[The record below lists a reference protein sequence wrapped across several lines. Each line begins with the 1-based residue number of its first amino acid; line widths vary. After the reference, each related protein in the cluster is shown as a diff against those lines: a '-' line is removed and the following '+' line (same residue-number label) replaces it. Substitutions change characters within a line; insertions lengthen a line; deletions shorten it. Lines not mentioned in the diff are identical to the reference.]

1 MRYGYHNT
9 PIYKFDFRK
18 MKDQKIG
25 MNEERAMRKIKT
37 TVDFPGEHV
46 IDEDCSDDA
55 SVVSPLP
62 SGVAGCM
69 KAPDPLRSPSR
80 RSVSSQKHIGI
91 EMRMPNAGQQDCGYI
106 EVSPSD
112 PGADFLTG
120 PAPLITRTDFMHMI
134 QEGVRMA
141 LSAKARNN
149 DVTVIKT
156 RTSAS
161 SAGEESVTSQ
171 LSNQVEGKKKSM
183 RYILHQ
189 YKPKNFQQIRLIHDI
204 TNEDFISS
212 LCDSELLGGW
222 TESSGKSGSLFWYS
236 SDRRYI
242 MKSISSQE
250 THVMNQM
257 CSSYLRYIGS
267 HPHSLL
273 CKFFGMFKITTYVA
287 APSVIRGGQR
297 ASRIRSNVVQ
307 VTRFVIMNNVFEAI
321 DNPVPF
327 RQQAAQSSTDQSPP
341 VIDKFDL
348 KGTTEDRYVR
358 PVSGN
363 EVLKDINFNNRWI
376 TLPQHLAE
384 CLVEVITEDC
394 QFLHHHG
401 IMDYS
406 LILGI
411 KESNTIETRARLFAS
426 NVDLVGSLHSS
437 HHESKPTFKKK
448 IESKMKEM
456 STAVH
461 KLLTPNSSKSTDV
474 IQPKQ
479 SSSLPSR
486 MPSITEENL
495 QVGAA
500 PDSTS
505 EPPKEADTP
514 EVTNDRSIF
523 TAFHGGVAG
532 LSERRTGTVIYY
544 LGIIDILQEYTIK
557 KKAAHCIKRF
567 SIGCCHEID
576 TVAPLRYKNRFQ
588 KYVVSKIQTGDD
600 IIAP

>member
-1 MRYGYHNT
+1 MDN
-9 PIYKFDFRK
+9 
-18 MKDQKIG
+18 QKIG
-25 MNEERAMRKIKT
+25 MNEEKGLRKIKT
-37 TVDFPGEHV
+37 TVEFPGEQV
-46 IDEDCSDDA
+46 IEEDSSDDQ

-62 SGVAGCM
+62 TGVGGCM
-69 KAPDPLRSPSR
+69 KPPDPSRSPTK
-80 RSVSSQKHIGI
+80 RSISSQKHIGI
-91 EMRMPNAGQQDCGYI
+91 EMRMANAGQQDCGYI
-106 EVSPSD
+106 EVSPSE

-156 RTSAS
+156 RTSAPII
-161 SAGEESVTSQ
+161 GNESVNSQ
-171 LSNQVEGKKKSM
+171 QSNQVEGKKKSM

-189 YKPKNFQQIRLIHDI
+189 YKPKNFQQIRTIHGI

-212 LCDSELLGGW
+212 LCDSDLLGGW

-242 MKSISSQE
+242 MKSISAQE
-250 THVMNQM
+250 THVMNHM

-307 VTRFVIMNNVFEAI
+307 VTRFVIMNNVFEAL
-321 DNPVPF
+321 DTPVLHRPV
-327 RQQAAQSSTDQSPP
+327 AQSSTDPSPP
-341 VIDKFDL
+341 VIEKFDL

-358 PVSGN
+358 PISGK

-384 CLVEVITEDC
+384 CLIEVITEDC

-411 KESNTIETRARLFAS
+411 KESNNPETRARLFAS
-426 NVDLVGSLHSS
+426 NIDLVGSLHSS

-448 IESKMKEM
+448 FESKMKEM
-456 STAVH
+456 SSAVH
-461 KLLTPNSSKSTDV
+461 KLLTPNSSKSLDV
-474 IQPKQ
+474 LVPPKE

-486 MPSITEENL
+486 MPSITEENFKP
-495 QVGAA
+495 VVT
-500 PDSTS
+500 DSAS
-505 EPPKEADTP
+505 EPPKGSITP
-514 EVTNDRSIF
+514 IATKTANDRSIF
-523 TAFHGGVAG
+523 TSFHGGVAG
-532 LSERRTGTVIYY
+532 LSEPRTGTVIYY

-576 TVAPLRYKNRFQ
+576 TVAPLRYKDRFH
-588 KYVVSKIQTGDD
+588 KYMVSKIQTGHD
-600 IIAP
+600 IVES

>member
-1 MRYGYHNT
+1 MENNQ
-9 PIYKFDFRK
+9 KF
-18 MKDQKIG
+18 G
-25 MNEERAMRKIKT
+25 MDDNPNVKGWRKIKT
-37 TVDFPGEHV
+37 TVDFPGEQV
-46 IDEDCSDDA
+46 IEEDSSDDA
-55 SVVSPLP
+55 SVLSPLP
-62 SGVAGCM
+62 SGVGGCM
-69 KAPDPLRSPSR
+69 KPPDPVRSPSR

-91 EMRMPNAGQQDCGYI
+91 EMRMAPTGKQDCGII
-106 EVSPSD
+106 EVSPSE
-112 PGADFLTG
+112 PGADFLSG
-120 PAPLITRTDFMHMI
+120 PAPLITRTDFMRMI
-134 QEGVRMA
+134 QEGIRMA
-141 LSAKARNN
+141 LSEKARSN
-149 DVTVIKT
+149 DVTVVKT
-156 RTSAS
+156 RS
-161 SAGEESVTSQ
+161 SVPMVATESVNSHE
-171 LSNQVEGKKKSM
+171 SNEVEGKKKSM

-189 YKPKNFQQIRLIHDI
+189 YKPKNFQQIRAIHDI
-204 TNEDFISS
+204 TNEDFIASI
-212 LCDSELLGGW
+212 CDSELLGGW

-236 SDRRYI
+236 SDRKYI

-250 THVMNQM
+250 TQVMNHM

-273 CKFFGMFKITTYVA
+273 CKFYGMFKITTYVA

-307 VTRFVIMNNVFEAI
+307 VTRFVIMNNVFEAL
-321 DNPVPF
+321 DSPTVP
-327 RQQAAQSSTDQSPP
+327 RQSLAQSSNESSPS
-341 VIDKFDL
+341 IEKFDL

-358 PVSGN
+358 PVSGK
-363 EVLKDINFNNRWI
+363 EVLKDINFNNRWL

-384 CLVEVITEDC
+384 CLVEVLTEDC

-411 KESNTIETRARLFAS
+411 KESNTNETRARLLAS
-426 NVDLVGSLHSS
+426 NVDLVASLHCS

-456 STAVH
+456 SSAVH
-461 KLLTPNSSKSTDV
+461 KLLTPNSSKSIDMQ
-474 IQPKQ
+474 IQPKE

-486 MPSITEENL
+486 MPSITEETL
-495 QVGAA
+495 RPAI
-500 PDSTS
+500 DSAS
-505 EPPKEADTP
+505 EPPVAGGLSFSPEAT
-514 EVTNDRSIF
+514 TSHDRSIF

-532 LSERRTGTVIYY
+532 INEPKNATVIYY

-576 TVAPLRYKNRFQ
+576 TVAPLRYKNRFH
-588 KYVVSKIQTGDD
+588 KYMVSKVQTANESE
-600 IIAP
+600 IERIVK